1 MMNFHDAAKQTER
14 NKQQRLIKGYNC
26 LIEYIDEKIYK
37 AIQNASFE
45 TSIDDK
51 ELLFKPLTIDAK
63 CNRDVIKALI
73 FHYKKQGANA
83 YEYVEE
89 RVENE
94 HMVSF
99 ERRYLIINWE
109 DSE

>member
-1 MMNFHDAAKQTER
+1 MNFNDAVKQTEH
-14 NKQQRLIKGYNC
+14 NKQQRLIKGYNY

-37 AIQNASFE
+37 AIHKGSFE
-45 TSIDDK
+45 VNIDDT
-51 ELLFKPLTIDAK
+51 ELLLKPLTIDAK

-83 YEYVEE
+83 YEYVQE
-89 RVENE
+89 RFENK

-99 ERRYLIINWE
+99 ERRYLIINWK